1 MNKIIIITA
10 ITIGT
15 LTLGTAGFVGWAVAD
30 LSAKQA
36 ALTEAVNMVEEA
48 ARTIQEDMEIL
59 RNIADREECYEN
71 RGEWSDEYGC
81 HLEEL

>member
-1 MNKIIIITA
+1 MFARITLA
-10 ITIGT
+10 ASCAAA
-15 LTLGTAGFVGWAVAD
+15 LGTAGFAIWAVAD

-59 RNIADREECYEN
+59 RNIADEQECYAN